1 MIFNM
6 SEQEWDDV
14 IAVHLKGHFAC
25 IKPAA
30 VLMRQQR
37 YGRIINFSSESGL
50 WGNAGQANYG
60 AAKSGIAGLTRVV
73 ARDMGRYGVTCNAI
87 APRAMTRLTA
97 TIPQQRPGAAPAD
110 APRPEQLQQL
120 APEFVAPM
128 VCYLASDHAWNV
140 NGQIFHVYAGTVALL
155 SHPLPSR
162 TIFKNGV
169 WTLDELSEMV
179 PQMLERTRNPAPP
192 PGDLEIPGRTTKPER
207 RAAAS

>member
-6 SEQEWDDV
+6 TEQEWDDV
-14 IAVHLKGHFAC
+14 IDVHLKGHFAC
-25 IKPAA
+25 IKPAT
-30 VLMRQQR
+30 VIMRQQR
-37 YGRIINFSSESGL
+37 YGRIINFTSESGL
-50 WGNAGQANYG
+50 TGNAGQANYG

-87 APRAMTRLTA
+87 APRAWTRLTA
-97 TIPQQRPGAAPAD
+97 TAPEQQNRGPRLPD
-110 APRPEQLQQL
+110 APRREELERL

-140 NGQIFHVYAGTVALL
+140 NGQIFLVYAGTVALL
-155 SHPLPSR
+155 NHPLPSR

-192 PGDLEIPGRTTKPER
+192 PDSLELPGRPVG
-207 RAAAS
+207 AHS